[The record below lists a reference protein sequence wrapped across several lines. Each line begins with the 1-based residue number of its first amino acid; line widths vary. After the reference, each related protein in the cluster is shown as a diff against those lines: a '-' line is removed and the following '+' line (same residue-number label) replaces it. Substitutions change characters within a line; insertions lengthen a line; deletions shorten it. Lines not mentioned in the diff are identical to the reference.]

1 LEERETSASRARFPK
16 EIVRFCPQCGAPVI
30 TDARFC
36 VECGCNLSALPSQ
49 SSARTPVVAESP
61 RPKVRPAEAAD
72 QASLASGPFLGVLGA
87 ILVVGLTVAFVIMRQ
102 QPARNRLIASAPA
115 TPPAS
120 ASAQERD
127 QGQMPPGHPKVQLPK
142 EALDFIAQTEAK
154 AQANPGDLA
163 TWNRLGDV
171 ELRAAMFDPSYYP
184 KAEDAYAHVL
194 KADPENLN
202 ALRGIGNIDF
212 DQRKYDQAIAAYEH
226 YLSRK
231 PDDPDVRTDLG
242 TMYLSTGVGDQAIIQ
257 YKRVLETHPRF
268 FEAAFNLAVAYS
280 ETNNAGNTRAALE
293 KALQIAPDAN
303 ARDRV
308 NRLLASLDNPNNTAP
323 AQDSATAANAP
334 PISQGS
340 NPSQAA
346 NAADTGTYR
355 GAMEQ
360 MLHDLP
366 IAGPKVQSVQWQ
378 SDTNLRVLMDNFPM
392 DQMPPF
398 AKAKFTTDL
407 KSGID
412 QVKKSHQVSA
422 PVEVDLSDGASG
434 RVMQTVTE

>member
-1 LEERETSASRARFPK
+1 M
-16 EIVRFCPQCGAPVI
+16 RFCPQCGAPVI

-257 YKRVLETHPRF
+257 YKQACSRPIRASSRPPSTSRLPTAKPTTREIPARHWKSPADRSRRQCARSRQPSARFPRQPQQHGPGTGF
-268 FEAAFNLAVAYS
+268 RDC
-280 ETNNAGNTRAALE
+280 GQRAANL
-293 KALQIAPDAN
+293 PG
-303 ARDRV
+303 
-308 NRLLASLDNPNNTAP
+308 LD
-323 AQDSATAANAP
+323 
-334 PISQGS
+334 
-340 NPSQAA
+340 PSQAA